1 MSKNNKNHGITC
13 VFILLILVE
22 IVNVYSSDKIIFN
35 NKMHEI
41 DDVGTN
47 ELSLIFVTRFYNFMP
62 KYFQCL
68 ID

>member
-47 ELSLIFVTRFYNFMP
+47 ELS
-62 KYFQCL
+62 
-68 ID
+68 